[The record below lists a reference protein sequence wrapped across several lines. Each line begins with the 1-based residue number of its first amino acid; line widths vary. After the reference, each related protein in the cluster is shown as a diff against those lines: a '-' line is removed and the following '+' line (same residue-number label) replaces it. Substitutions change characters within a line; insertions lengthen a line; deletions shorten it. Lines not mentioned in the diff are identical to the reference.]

1 MPAGEH
7 LTRLAPVLSDSHLR
21 QCRSLDLLR
30 YFTAEKEGWRCVEGI
45 LVILTGALW
54 FLGMIAIPEACALV
68 LPAKM
73 SIAAAS
79 VNR

>member
-1 MPAGEH
+1 MGPSLAGQPF
-7 LTRLAPVLSDSHLR
+7 AAVPFIGPV
-21 QCRSLDLLR
+21 R